1 MKKRICI
8 VAAVVAGILLLGA
21 LSLGAVY
28 RTYHPSVKS
37 GFSTTQPART
47 GTGCTDPSIYGEAL
61 AAQLAEL
68 HDEANTPDR
77 TDGRDV
83 LTAEFTSDDGAVT
96 IRTWAIPVKN
106 PEPAY
111 PSRTYYLLAAHVK
124 WNREPK
130 WHGTDL
136 LALGTDAKLARDH
149 SDAYQPIA
157 WVGNGTSGT
166 LCRYNPDDAPDPN
179 RAIQFDWSLRDGF
192 KAPLT
197 RGTQSEF
204 FYQMRFF
211 TDDASAATTM
221 TAQYTHTYPGA
232 QTNYTV
238 SMLMQP

>member
-28 RTYHPSVKS
+28 RTYNPSMKS
-37 GFSTTQPART
+37 GFSTTQPVRI

-68 HDEANTPDR
+68 HDEANTPDL

-111 PSRTYYLLAAHVK
+111 PSRSYYLLAAHVK

-130 WHGTDL
+130 WHGTDM
-136 LALGTDAKLARDH
+136 LALGTDAKLARDS
-149 SDAYQPIA
+149 SDAYPPIA
-157 WVGNGTSGT
+157 WVGDGTSGT
-166 LCRYNPDDAPDPN
+166 LCRYNPDDTPDPN
-179 RAIQFDWSLRDGF
+179 CAIQFDWSLRDGF

-232 QTNYTV
+232 QINYTV
-238 SMLMQP
+238 SMLLQP